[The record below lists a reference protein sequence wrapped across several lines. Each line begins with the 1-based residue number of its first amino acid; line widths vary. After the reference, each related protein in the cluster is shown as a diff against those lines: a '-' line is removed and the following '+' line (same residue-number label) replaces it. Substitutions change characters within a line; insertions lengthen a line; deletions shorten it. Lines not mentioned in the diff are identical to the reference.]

1 MSDKSVSTALRVLSL
16 CFFAMGTASLS
27 VVGALQSISSEMG
40 ISRSQAALLVPAFA
54 LTFAVGAPLMQVAV
68 GHWVRR
74 NLLLGGLVTLAI
86 GALGCAVAPSYP
98 LLIAARIVTG
108 LGAAAVSPMVSSL
121 AAVLVPPQRQGHAL
135 AVVFSGIT
143 MASVLGVPLA
153 SWCAAALGWRAMFAS
168 VAALAVAASVLLVL
182 LVQDRSQAE
191 PLRLSHVQQLAGDLP
206 ALCGLAVTLFGMAAL
221 FSTYTMIT
229 PILRDRFAAG
239 PTAISLALFLYGVAG
254 VTGNRLAR
262 YVALKWTSEKSVSVA
277 LLLLIAGFLVLY
289 IAPAWFFLALL
300 AFIPWAIAVDIFAP
314 AQQRRM
320 VELAPELRGLVL
332 ALNSS
337 ALFGGIA
344 VGGFIAGQVVPRMG
358 LMRLPLVSIGL
369 AALSLLLL
377 WLSMRMR
384 AKRSQFAAR
393 VEVMATPNT

>member
-1 MSDKSVSTALRVLSL
+1 MSDKSVTTALRVLSL

-54 LTFAVGAPLMQVAV
+54 LTFAVGAPIMQLAV

-74 NLLLGGLVTLAI
+74 NLLLGGLITLAI
-86 GALGCAVAPSYP
+86 GALGCAVAPNYP
-98 LLIAARIVTG
+98 LLIAARILTG

-143 MASVLGVPLA
+143 LASVLGVPLA

-168 VAALAVAASVLLVL
+168 VAALALAASVLLVL

-191 PLRLSHVQQLAGDLP
+191 PLRLTHVQQLAGNLP
-206 ALCGLAVTLFGMAAL
+206 ALSGLAITLCGMAAL
-221 FSTYTMIT
+221 FTTYTMIT
-229 PILRDRFAAG
+229 PILRDRFAAS

-289 IAPAWFFLALL
+289 VAPAWFFLALV

-320 VELAPELRGLVL
+320 VELVPELRGLVL

-344 VGGFIAGQVVPRMG
+344 VGGFIAGQVVPSMG

-377 WLSMRMR
+377 WLSMRMH

-393 VEVMATPNT
+393 VDMMATPNT